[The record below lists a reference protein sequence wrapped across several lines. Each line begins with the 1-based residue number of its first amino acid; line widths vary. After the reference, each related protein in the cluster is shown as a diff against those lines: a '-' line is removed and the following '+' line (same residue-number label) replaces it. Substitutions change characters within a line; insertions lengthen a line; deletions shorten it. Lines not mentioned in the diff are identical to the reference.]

1 MGVVVEYFEKCI
13 ADCNLLKGK
22 HHSYELCGPLHGHSN
37 LYHIT
42 CEQRRGL
49 KKIGAL
55 SSNQMV
61 CTRYTNTKLQP
72 LYSY

>member
-13 ADCNLLKGK
+13 ADCN
-22 HHSYELCGPLHGHSN
+22 N

-61 CTRYTNTKLQP
+61 HTRYMNTKLQP
-72 LYSY
+72 LSNTYSYRIHNE